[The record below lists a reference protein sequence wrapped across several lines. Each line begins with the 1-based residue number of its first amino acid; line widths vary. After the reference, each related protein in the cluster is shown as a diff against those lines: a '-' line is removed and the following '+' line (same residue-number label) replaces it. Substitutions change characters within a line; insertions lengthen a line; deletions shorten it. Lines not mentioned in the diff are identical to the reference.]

1 MSPRL
6 LIVAAILLAQV
17 GVSFWQHL
25 GNTRYFAWAPN
36 DYAVTYALHVSVGG
50 QALTTAEISR
60 RYRLNL
66 ADRLSMD
73 AKADLGLAQAE
84 HYLYED
90 PPQRL
95 INRIKWYE
103 QRYGSANRDSVT
115 LVYQLDDGPIQKW
128 RWPT

>member
-1 MSPRL
+1 M
-6 LIVAAILLAQV
+6 
-17 GVSFWQHL
+17 
-25 GNTRYFAWAPN
+25 
-36 DYAVTYALHVSVGG
+36 TYALHVSVGG

-66 ADRLSMD
+66 ADRLSTD
-73 AKADLGLAQAE
+73 AKSDLGLAQAE
-84 HYLYED
+84 HYVWED

-103 QRYGSANRDSVT
+103 QGYGSANRDSVT
-115 LVYQLDDGPIQKW
+115 LIYQLDGGPVQKW